1 MNLKSN
7 KGFTGVDVA
16 IASLALIIFMS
27 LVTGLFYNISNT
39 NKKIER
45 KSMATQ
51 IAIKT
56 IETMKKTN
64 FDQLQPNMTLDDLN
78 SAQNLE
84 ENKIQNIPN
93 GYNIAISVQRY
104 KDEDI
109 IKTISVDVSYRNGK
123 NNENIKLETLVKIT
137 QETDTQSVENIND
150 NV

>member
-27 LVTGLFYNISNT
+27 LITGLFYNISST

-51 IAIKT
+51 LAIKT

-64 FDQLQPNMTLDDLN
+64 FEELLPNMTLDELN
-78 SAQNLE
+78 EVQDFE
-84 ENKIQNIPN
+84 ENKIINIPN
-93 GYNIAISVQRY
+93 GYNISISVQKY
-104 KDEDI
+104 NDEEV
-109 IKTISVDVSYRNGK
+109 IKIISVTVSYRNGK
-123 NNENIKLETLVKIT
+123 NTENVKLETLVKI
-137 QETDTQSVENIND
+137 E
-150 NV
+150 